1 MSQTMFKSLEQTFN
15 VEEAQYEIIES
26 KPISN
31 DIVPVQE
38 SNDLDENEK
47 YIELELKN
55 AINTTN
61 DASIKILEL
70 AEISESPRAYEVAAT
85 MIKTKLDALKELK
98 DLRRKKPE
106 QSTGNTVVN
115 NTQINGVFPTNI
127 NEVLKKL
134 SAQQN

>member
-1 MSQTMFKSLEQTFN
+1 MFKSLEQTFN